1 MKKSSIIITIVVSV
15 VVVAAIAVS
24 AIIFVP
30 RVVHTCDDCGETFF
44 GTGYRPNIISNVLTD
59 DQIICE
65 NCAAKQHAIEIAL
78 GYDLDGFKRGLF
90 D

>member
-1 MKKSSIIITIVVSV
+1 MKKSSIIAIVISFV
-15 VVVAAIAVS
+15 VVVAIAVS

-30 RVVHTCDDCGETFF
+30 RLVHTCDDCGKTFF

-65 NCAAKQHAIEIAL
+65 DCAAKQHAIEIAL